1 VREDWQRKRAA
12 GDVPGAVPPERHG
25 SDDEPAGSGG
35 PGPYQTP
42 GGD

>member
-1 VREDWQRKRAA
+1 VRDDWRRKRAA
-12 GDVPGAVPPERHG
+12 GDVPGAVPPEEHRP
-25 SDDEPAGSGG
+25 DDEPPGSSG